1 VLICVRVST
10 FVLYFSE
17 KKTWISATAALKMYN
32 LLIVAKLAST
42 QVTYNDV
49 FHVNPVSNNRQ
60 ETLAAPISFR
70 LSKPALLTSIIEVCK
85 KGAQTVE

>member
-1 VLICVRVST
+1 MCASIYVIMC
-10 FVLYFSE
+10 FS
-17 KKTWISATAALKMYN
+17 KKN
-32 LLIVAKLAST
+32 LDLCNCCAKNVQLIVAKLAST

-70 LSKPALLTSIIEVCK
+70 LSKPTLLTSIIEVCK

>member
-1 VLICVRVST
+1 MCTSIYVYTVFL
-10 FVLYFSE
+10 
-17 KKTWISATAALKMYN
+17 KKN
-32 LLIVAKLAST
+32 LDLCNCCAKNVQLIVAKLAST

-60 ETLAAPISFR
+60 ETPAAPISFR